1 MNKGDLDKSHW
12 DTNGKHWF
20 TTVIPE
26 TFSLHFLCQIPYN
39 FYKSFTCMKNSSI
52 LISSA
57 PKNCTEDEFQ
67 CNNGNCVL
75 SKWRCDGDDDCR
87 DGSDEHCGKRQSTV
101 QLFYIA

>member
-1 MNKGDLDKSHW
+1 MYIPILCSLRNVHVHSTYYVKY
-12 DTNGKHWF
+12 F
-20 TTVIPE
+20 TT
-26 TFSLHFLCQIPYN
+26 FM
-39 FYKSFTCMKNSSI
+39 KSFTCKKHSSI

-101 QLFYIA
+101 QLFLLHWN